1 VGALRASLAARLLLN
16 LILCR
21 LRRRGLE
28 SFLESYSGRGYTPVA
43 EELASRALEASRCI
57 GCGLCSLLCP
67 LVRAG
72 GSAGPRALLSASR
85 ELSRAGELADVA
97 YRCTSCG
104 VCESVCPLSIPAYE
118 AALLLRSS
126 AVELEAAPPRVAELA
141 EKTLASGRAVGVR
154 RGRNQEADGM

>member
-1 VGALRASLAARLLLN
+1 MRASLAAKLLVN

-21 LRRRGLE
+21 LHRRRLR
-28 SFLESYSGRGYTPVA
+28 SFLKSYSGRGYVPVA
-43 EELASRALEASRCI
+43 EELASLGVEASGCI

-72 GSAGPRALLSASR
+72 SSAGPKAILSASR
-85 ELSRAGELADVA
+85 ELSKAGELADVA

-104 VCESVCPLSIPAYE
+104 ICESVCPLSIPAYR

-126 AVELEAAPPRVAELA
+126 AVRLDRAPARVAELA
-141 EKTLASGRAVGVR
+141 DRALAEGRAVGSR
-154 RGRNQEADGM
+154 EA